1 MDEILRLLA
10 QALTQ
15 SGNVSQSDLSSLFSP
30 QLAYLTGTTWEDT
43 GASEQDAELLKLEYA
58 PNLRLAESLPDTDI
72 RKRIAAA
79 IAYQGMAPWDV
90 KAIIE
95 EYTAAQANANPETY
109 SSEGE
114 TKDLMAFADTIFKEA
129 NDLTVKSAK
138 ASGTESDWSKKTGK
152 LAPFTARYSAMDIAP
167 DFFSAIAERML
178 QNQEELR
185 KTRAPGGQALSSA
198 SQFVEQQG
206 KELER
211 TSRPVT
217 GPRRF
222 YGTSGKTFVEEGQL
236 APYVPAGT
244 AKTVKGRQYNP
255 EDYDPEM
262 TRFGNIAKEIVARGP
277 QNKELSA
284 KRADLVKRQQI
295 LERVTQDYASKMEQ
309 AAEQAGFTPAMVA
322 LLQRAA
328 FLRSGGK

>member
-10 QALTQ
+10 QALTR

-30 QLAYLTGTTWEDT
+30 ELAYLTGTTWEDT
-43 GASEQDAELLKLEYA
+43 GASEQDADLLKQEYA
-58 PNLRLAESLPDTDI
+58 PNLRLVENLPDTDI

-109 SSEGE
+109 NAEGE
-114 TKDLMAFADTIFKEA
+114 TQDLISFANTIFKES
-129 NDLTVKSAK
+129 NDLSVKAAK
-138 ASGTESDWSKKTGK
+138 SSGVESDWSKKTGK

-167 DFFSAIAERML
+167 DFFSAMAERIL
-178 QNQEELR
+178 GVQEDLR

-198 SQFVEQQG
+198 SKFIEKQG
-206 KELER
+206 EELER
-211 TSRPVT
+211 TSQPVS
-217 GPRRF
+217 GPRKLW
-222 YGTSGKTFVEEGQL
+222 GKSGKTFVEAGQL
-236 APYVPAGT
+236 APYVPEGT
-244 AKTVKGRQYNP
+244 AKTVKGMQYNA

-277 QNKELSA
+277 SNKELSA

-322 LLQRAA
+322 LLQRAS